1 MFGRKTS
8 TPADPGDHPVG
19 EQRTQIRKRRF
30 RPDVFHR
37 AGKHGES
44 LFDVSHQRIG
54 AGEGEPEREV
64 DDQKEKRQTD
74 VFIGHHHIDPVGDF
88 TATLAGRGNRL
99 AAGPRQHRITAVG
112 QKGVGVDG
120 MFLPEMPNLR
130 FHLVADGRKLLHP
143 ADAGVMFEQLDGKE
157 TGRDV
162 PITRHIKRID
172 PGSDRGN
179 RLIDIRAVGEL
190 RRAVLGKFRQR
201 LRKFFQ
207 QEPHAARPAA
217 DRLDDGR
224 TEAGLQFR
232 DVEFHP
238 LFLRVVAHVEGE
250 QHRDMQFG
258 QLRGEVETAPGNRA
272 VDHIQYEIDSR
283 AGQLPEHH
291 LLFRRTGGER
301 IDARQI
307 DQIDF
312 HAVQY
317 KAARLALHR
326 HAGVVSDMLA
336 CASERIENTSFSTV
350 WIARQADSEH
360 LFHRAGSSSLIRMQA
375 ASSR

>member
-1 MFGRKTS
+1 M
-8 TPADPGDHPVG
+8 AD
-19 EQRTQIRKRRF
+19 
-30 RPDVFHR
+30 
-37 AGKHGES
+37 
-44 LFDVSHQRIG
+44 
-54 AGEGEPEREV
+54 
-64 DDQKEKRQTD
+64 
-74 VFIGHHHIDPVGDF
+74 
-88 TATLAGRGNRL
+88 
-99 AAGPRQHRITAVG
+99 
-112 QKGVGVDG
+112 
-120 MFLPEMPNLR
+120 LR
-130 FHLVADGRKLLHP
+130 FHFVADGGELLHP
-143 ADAGVMFEQLDGKE
+143 PDAGIVFEQFDREEAG
-157 TGRDV
+157 GNVAV
-162 PITRHIKRID
+162 PLHVERVD
-172 PGSDRGN
+172 PGGDRVQ
-179 RLIDIRAVGEL
+179 RLIDILPVGEP
-190 RRAVLGKFRQR
+190 RRTMLIEFRQR
-201 LRKFFQ
+201 FSKFFQ
-207 QEPHAARPAA
+207 QERHPAGAAA
-217 DRLDDGR
+217 DRLDNGR

-232 DVEFHP
+232 DIKFHP
-238 LFLRVVAHVEGE
+238 LFLRIVAHVEGE
-250 QHRDMQFG
+250 QHRNVQFG